1 MKCTVCGSESCD
13 ILKSKG
19 KTSKELL
26 LKCNNC
32 GNIFRETLEV
42 PKPLDIRVV
51 VSEYES
57 THKTFI
63 KLDPD
68 EFLEFEDVLDL
79 NGRPAE
85 ITSIENKKGGRVMVS
100 PVSEVDT
107 IWASYIDTPARVG
120 ISIDFGGRI
129 LSKKVE
135 VDREFEFT
143 IGDVVKIENLL
154 FKIRAMKTNDRKMRK
169 GFAKAFVTKRVYGR
183 PGDDLK
189 RYKYDLTSKIVELD
203 SVADPND
210 EKKEKPNFKII
221 R

>member
-1 MKCTVCGSESCD
+1 MKCNVCGSESCE

-26 LKCNNC
+26 LKCNEC
-32 GNIFRETLEV
+32 GNIFRETVEV
-42 PKPLDIRVV
+42 EKPVEVRVV

-57 THKTFI
+57 SHKTFV
-63 KLDPD
+63 KLYPD
-68 EFLEFEDVLDL
+68 EFLEFEGVLDL

-85 ITSIENKKGGRVMVS
+85 ITSLENKKSGRVMMC
-100 PVSEVDT
+100 PVREIDT

-120 ISIDFGGRI
+120 ISVDFGGRI
-129 LSKKVE
+129 FSRKVE

-143 IGDVVKIENLL
+143 IGDVVKLGNVL
-154 FKIRAMKTNDRKMRK
+154 FKIRAMKTQDRKMRK

-189 RYKYDLTSKIVELD
+189 RYKYDLTSKIVELNGVD
-203 SVADPND
+203 TN
-210 EKKEKPNFKII
+210 EE

>member
-1 MKCTVCGSESCD
+1 MKCTVCGSESCE

-19 KTSKELL
+19 KKSKELL

-42 PKPLDIRVV
+42 EKPVEVRVV

-57 THKTFI
+57 SHKTFV
-63 KLDPD
+63 KLYPD
-68 EFLEFEDVLDL
+68 EFLEFEGVLDL
-79 NGRPAE
+79 DGRPAE
-85 ITSIENKKGGRVMVS
+85 ITSIENKRGGRVMVS

-120 ISIDFGGRI
+120 ISVDYGGRI

-143 IGDVVKIENLL
+143 IGDVVKIGNIL
-154 FKIRAMKTNDRKMRK
+154 FKIRAMKTQDRKMRK

-189 RYKYDLTSKIVELD
+189 RYKYDLTSKIVELNSVVD
-203 SVADPND
+203 SD
-210 EKKEKPNFKII
+210 EGK
-221 R
+221 